1 MKKLYFALIILI
13 AIILLQRSV
22 SYASKAPPPPPF
34 ICEKGYERSGNIC
47 IKCPV
52 GYYPNVASVTRT
64 CLRYF
69 YMNKNLPYVLPALSI
84 KNPK

>member
-1 MKKLYFALIILI
+1 MKKLYFALIIILI

-34 ICEKGYERSGNIC
+34 ICEKGYERSGNSC

-52 GYYPNVASVTRT
+52 GYYPNVPGTRT
-64 CLRYF
+64 CLRYV
-69 YMNKNLPYVLPALSI
+69 YMNKNLPYVLPAMSI